1 MTPTGRLAQSEPEI
15 QNIPGSF
22 ADKLSKAFQGRSA
35 APRDLDDMGGF
46 IQRLV
51 GGRQPWERIYYDVI
65 YFPADELT
73 YLRFKTKW
81 QEQHIMALSML
92 HRDYA
97 EVESNHWLDFDPFYL
112 TRKTAEHVT
121 IKVRRK

>member
-1 MTPTGRLAQSEPEI
+1 MSPTGRLAVSQPEI

-22 ADKLSKAFQGRSA
+22 ADKLSKMFQSGRTQH
-35 APRDLDDMGGF
+35 DDMGGF
-46 IQRLV
+46 IQKLV
-51 GGRQPWERIYYDVI
+51 TGKPAWEVLYRDTV

-81 QEQHIMALSML
+81 QDEHIMALSCL
-92 HRDYA
+92 RSEYA
-97 EVESNHWLDFDPFYL
+97 QIEANHWLDFDPYYPS
-112 TRKTAEHVT
+112 RKTAEHVT